1 MISKDISTILAFLLT
16 ASSLTLCNIAVPAYS
31 FPHQATQSQADPE
44 NKQILKAVDI
54 VLKGVNTIL
63 MGKTAEGLDQL
74 SIGVNMIRSVC
85 NIANSA
91 TNGTGGNGTNG
102 EQGSEGGNGA
112 HSCGS
117 AINGGIGGS
126 GGNGGI
132 GGNGGHGSP
141 GTNANGSPGTNASGT
156 NGNG

>member
-1 MISKDISTILAFLLT
+1 MITKGMLAILAFLLA
-16 ASSLTLCNIAVPAYS
+16 ASSLTVCNIVVPAYS
-31 FPHQATQSQADPE
+31 FPHQATQSQVNTDPE

-102 EQGSEGGNGA
+102 GQGSEGGNGA
-112 HSCGS
+112 LSCGS
-117 AINGGIGGS
+117 VINGGIGG
-126 GGNGGI
+126 
-132 GGNGGHGSP
+132 
-141 GTNANGSPGTNASGT
+141 
-156 NGNG
+156 